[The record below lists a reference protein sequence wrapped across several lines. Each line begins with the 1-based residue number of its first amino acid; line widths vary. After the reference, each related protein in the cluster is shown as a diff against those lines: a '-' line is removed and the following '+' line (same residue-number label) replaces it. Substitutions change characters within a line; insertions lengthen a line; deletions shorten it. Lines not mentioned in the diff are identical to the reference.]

1 VTVLVRDFSS
11 TLDEEERALPER
23 LARKLRIPRRRI
35 RALAVERRS
44 LDTRR
49 GRPPRFVYLLRVDL
63 DPEVERALLARKNPP
78 VAPWSPPA
86 ELAPRPLAR
95 PPERRPVVVGSG
107 PAGIFAAWRL
117 AHAGAPPVVIERGPE
132 VKERSLRWS
141 AFLRGGPFDR
151 EANLLFGEGGA
162 GTYSDGKLYTR
173 VADPRGAEA
182 IRILVEAGDAP
193 EEILTDARPHIGSNR
208 LPAVARR
215 LRERLIERGTEFRFD
230 TLASGIETE
239 PVPGSGRARL
249 VGVRTRDLP
258 SGEERTIPADALF
271 LAPGHSAR
279 DTYAWLR
286 EAGVAMERKPFQIG
300 VRIEHPQAWIDR
312 LQYGE
317 SAGHPALPP
326 AEYHWVV
333 DAGGLD
339 VFSFCMCPGG
349 EILPAT
355 EQPGL
360 ICTNGA
366 SRHKRTSPYAN
377 AGLVVTVEPERF
389 GPGDDPF
396 AGIEMQM
403 EIERAAAA
411 AAGGPFGT
419 PALRIADLI
428 AGRVSADLPGSSYPL
443 PLSPVDFRE
452 FLPEFIL
459 DPVRAALGKLAA
471 RYPGFDAAEALV
483 VAPES
488 RSSSPLRILRDRET
502 LESPSIA
509 GLFPIGEGAGWAGGI
524 LSAAI
529 DGMHA
534 AEGWVG
540 RRSAAERRS

>member
-1 VTVLVRDFSS
+1 MTVLVRDFPSS
-11 TLDEEERALPER
+11 LDDGDRALPER
-23 LARKLRIPRRRI
+23 LARWLRIPRRRI
-35 RALAVERRS
+35 RAVALERRS

-49 GRPPRFVYLLRVDL
+49 GRAPRFVDVLRVDL
-63 DPEVERALLARKNPP
+63 DPEVERALLARKRSPA
-78 VAPWSPPA
+78 APWTPPETLAPPA
-86 ELAPRPLAR
+86 LAR
-95 PPERRPVVVGSG
+95 APERRPVVVGSG

-141 AFLRGGPFDR
+141 AFLRGGAFDP

-173 VADPRGAEA
+173 VNDPRGAEA

-193 EEILTDARPHIGSNR
+193 PEILTDARPHIGSNR

-215 LRERLIERGTEFRFD
+215 LRERLIERGTEFRFG
-230 TLASGIETE
+230 TLATGLELDRA
-239 PVPGSGRARL
+239 GDGRARL
-249 VGVRTRDLP
+249 AGVRTRDLE
-258 SGEERTIPADALF
+258 SGAESTIPCDALF

-286 EAGVAMERKPFQIG
+286 DAGVAMERKPFQIG
-300 VRIEHPQAWIDR
+300 VRIEHPQGWIDR
-312 LQYGE
+312 VQYGDA
-317 SAGHPALPP
+317 AGHPALPP

-333 DAGGLD
+333 DGGGID
-339 VFSFCMCPGG
+339 VWSFCMCPGG

-355 EQPGL
+355 ESPGL

-366 SRHKRTSPYAN
+366 SRHKRTSPFAN

-403 EIERAAAA
+403 AIERAAAS

-419 PALRIADLI
+419 PALRISDLV
-428 AGRVSADLPGSSYPL
+428 AGRVSASLPESSYPL

-452 FLPEFIL
+452 FLPAHIL
-459 DPVRAALGKLAA
+459 DPIRAALAKLAG
-471 RYPGFDAAEALV
+471 RYAGFDAESALV

-488 RSSSPLRILRDRET
+488 RSSSPLRIRRDPET
-502 LESPSIA
+502 LESTSVA
-509 GLFPIGEGAGWAGGI
+509 GLHPIGEGAGWAGGI

-534 AEGWVG
+534 AEGWVRVRG
-540 RRSAAERRS
+540 AESRL